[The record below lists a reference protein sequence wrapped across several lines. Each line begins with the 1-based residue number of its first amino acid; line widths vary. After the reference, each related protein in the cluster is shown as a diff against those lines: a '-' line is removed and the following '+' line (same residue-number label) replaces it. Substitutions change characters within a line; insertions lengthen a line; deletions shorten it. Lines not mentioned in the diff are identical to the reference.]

1 MWVTPLTEDHNATT
15 ALTKTTDGTDT
26 AVSGCVALDM
36 GENTIKIIVTALD
49 GENVRTYTLTITRSS
64 SADADLRDLRLI
76 DSNAANLLANFASAT
91 QTYTLTV
98 PNTTTDTMVTAIAYE
113 LAYIEMNIEGVDA
126 ATSGTGT
133 ISSPLGLEEAGEA
146 KQIAIMVT
154 SEDQST
160 TKGYSVSI
168 TRAVADDANAA
179 LASIRLSA
187 DNNDDGNYD
196 THLLTLTSPDGGS
209 GTNYSASIEGEA
221 GLAVRVSPVAA
232 DGGATISIEGG
243 TAAARPN
250 FDTTLNAD
258 LDTPRTVS
266 IQVTSGNG
274 GVETYSLNIIRVAE
288 DDTDAELTD
297 LSVLSGVLTPS
308 FSGAQ
313 EDYQV
318 DGVGADLI
326 LTLNAKPGQ
335 QIMVN
340 DQTLMSNVG
349 RSFDLGY
356 GSNTIDIVVTAAD
369 GVTTKGYTVTAVRP
383 VVLGDLELIGIPRNF
398 PYEFDPLV
406 SEYEA
411 EIDEFT
417 EIFSLRPIL
426 PAGNEDIEYMI
437 FEEGRELTQDYGAAS
452 ITLEVREIK
461 IITIALQAPNGTTN
475 SYAVRVTRVA
485 SKNAD
490 LLTLNM
496 SSDGSVF
503 ADFASRLR
511 STTDTNYVYR
521 IANPLIGDRIAYT
534 IRLRAEVVH
543 YAASVPEFTIGSDAG
558 GGLLSDDRIIDT
570 DIFVNDGETKQI
582 KIKVLAQNLETS
594 KTYTLTIMRDQ
605 SPDARIGRMEAVLGY
620 FTPEFNFD
628 PSTRAQ
634 RLNYHVELLSR
645 AERTTL
651 TIIAANMNAS
661 LQLYQHDNLLGSSDN
676 GRLSHQISLDAGTF
690 TSRSITVTSQDGSN
704 SLDYTLTIARATPMD
719 IDTLGLRLEMDD
731 ITPLSQ
737 IASLVDPFATEYYGE
752 ALDRDIRT
760 TTANASVTISDVSV
774 QRIQVNDDGIDY
786 LAGGG
791 GTPIDLVAG
800 ANPIVISE
808 PIELAGAG
816 TRIDIVLRR
825 PDNTHDGYTEAS
837 HIVNIKGIG
846 IRLRIKVFLEGP
858 LQ

>member
-1 MWVTPLTEDHNATT
+1 M
-15 ALTKTTDGTDT
+15 
-26 AVSGCVALDM
+26 
-36 GENTIKIIVTALD
+36 TALD
-49 GENVRTYTLTITRSS
+49 GENDRTYTLTI
-64 SADADLRDLRLI
+64 
-76 DSNAANLLANFASAT
+76 
-91 QTYTLTV
+91 
-98 PNTTTDTMVTAIAYE
+98 
-113 LAYIEMNIEGVDA
+113 
-126 ATSGTGT
+126 
-133 ISSPLGLEEAGEA
+133 
-146 KQIAIMVT
+146 
-154 SEDQST
+154 
-160 TKGYSVSI
+160 
-168 TRAVADDANAA
+168 
-179 LASIRLSA
+179 
-187 DNNDDGNYD
+187 NNDDGTYN
-196 THLLTLTSPDGGS
+196 THLLTLTSPDGGI
-209 GTNYSASIEGEA
+209 GTNYSASIEGVA
-221 GLAVRVSPVAA
+221 GLAVRVSPVAS
-232 DGGATISIEGG
+232 DEGATISIEEG
-243 TAAARPN
+243 TSGARPS
-250 FDTTLNAD
+250 FDTTLNAA

-274 GVETYSLNIIRVAE
+274 TVETYSLSIIRVAR
-288 DDTDAELTD
+288 DDTDAELND
-297 LSVLSGVLTPS
+297 ISVLPGVLTPS
-308 FSGAQ
+308 FSGAR

-318 DGVGADLI
+318 NGIGADLI

-349 RSFDLGY
+349 RSFDLDY

-383 VVLGDLELIGIPRNF
+383 VVLGDLELIGIPRNY

-406 SEYEA
+406 SDYEA

-417 EIFSLRPIL
+417 ETLSVRPVL
-426 PAGNEDIEYMI
+426 PAGREDIEYMI

-452 ITLEVREIK
+452 IMLEVREIK
-461 IITIALQAPNGTTN
+461 TITIALQAPNGTTN

-496 SSDGSVF
+496 SSEGSIF
-503 ADFASRLR
+503 ADFAGRLT

-543 YAASVPEFTIGSDAG
+543 YAASIPEFTIGGDAG
-558 GGLLSDDRIIDT
+558 SGLMSDDRIIDT

-594 KTYTLTIMRDQ
+594 KTYTLTIMRNQ

-628 PSTRAQ
+628 PTTRAQ

-645 AERTTL
+645 AARTTL

-661 LQLYQHDNLLGSSDN
+661 LQLYHNDSLLSSSNN
-676 GRLSHQISLDAGTF
+676 GRLSHQISLAAGTF
-690 TSRSITVTSQDGSN
+690 TSRSITVTSQDGSD

-719 IDTLGLRLEMDD
+719 SDALGLRLEMDN
-731 ITPLSQ
+731 ITTLIQ

-752 ALDRDIRT
+752 ALDRDVQS

-774 QRIQVNDDGIDY
+774 QSIRVNDDGIDY

-800 ANPIVISE
+800 ANLIVISE
-808 PIELAGAG
+808 PITLAGAG
-816 TRIDIVLRR
+816 TRVVITLRC
-825 PDNTHDGYTEAS
+825 PDNTHDGYTEAN
-837 HIVNIKGIG
+837 HIVNIEGIG
-846 IRLRIKVFLEGP
+846 IRIRVKVFLEGP